1 MHAETLNKMERVEQ
15 DLANSASNQTAPSFL
30 TKWRVAARPFA
41 LPASTMSVIFGTVL
55 AVTVGKAEF
64 DYLFFLAAFFGM
76 AFLHTGSNLLN
87 DVFDFKKGIDT
98 QVNPVSGAVVRG
110 WITPRQ
116 ALKGGLFFLGIGI
129 LMGLYLV
136 SQIGLPI
143 FWIGFIGVLIG
154 VLYTWG
160 PLPLKF
166 NALGDLAVF
175 LNFGIL
181 GSLGAWTVQTGSLSW
196 TPVIWAVPMSLLVVG
211 ILHAN
216 NWRDIVSDT
225 GGGIQTVA
233 SVLGDRGSAA
243 YYRFLLLFPFVFVLL
258 LIVVSWAAGLQHRMP
273 LTFLVIFLILPKA
286 FKLIKKGARRANP
299 QQPQD
304 FIALDGETAQFNLMF
319 GVLCT
324 LALGLDALV
333 KSLF

>member
-1 MHAETLNKMERVEQ
+1 MGQIGINQK
-15 DLANSASNQTAPSFL
+15 SNPTDQSPPSFFIR
-30 TKWRVAARPFA
+30 WRVATRPFA

-55 AVTVGKAEF
+55 AVTIGNAEF
-64 DYLFFLAAFFGM
+64 DFIFFLAAFFGM
-76 AFLHTGSNLLN
+76 AFLHTGSNLMN
-87 DVFDFKKGIDT
+87 DVFDFKKGIDK

-110 WITPRQ
+110 WISPGA
-116 ALKGGLFFLGIGI
+116 ALKGGLLFLGVGTLI
-129 LMGLYLV
+129 GLYLV
-136 SQIGLPI
+136 SQVGLPI
-143 FWIGFIGVLIG
+143 FWIGLVGVLIG

-216 NWRDIVSDT
+216 NWRDITADT

-233 SVLGDRGSAA
+233 SVLGDSKSEA
-243 YYRFLLLFPFVFVLL
+243 YYRFLLLFPFAFVLL
-258 LIVVSWAAGLQHRMP
+258 VILLSWVTGWQHRMP
-273 LTFLVIFLILPKA
+273 LTFLIIFLILPKA
-286 FKLIKKGARRANP
+286 FKLIKKGKLRSNP
-299 QQPQD
+299 EQPQD
-304 FIALDGETAQFNLMF
+304 FIALDGETAQFNLLF
-319 GVLCT
+319 GILCT
-324 LALGLDALV
+324 LALGLDAL
-333 KSLF
+333 LRALL

>member
-1 MHAETLNKMERVEQ
+1 MEQIEKDPKNNPSDQ
-15 DLANSASNQTAPSFL
+15 PEPSFF
-30 TKWRVAARPFA
+30 TKWRVATRPFA
-41 LPASTMSVIFGTVL
+41 LPASTMSVIFGTML
-55 AVTVGKAEF
+55 AVTIGNAEF
-64 DYLFFLAAFFGM
+64 HFIYFLAAFFGM
-76 AFLHTGSNLLN
+76 ACLHTGSNLLN
-87 DVFDFKKGIDT
+87 DVFDFKKGIDQ

-110 WITPRQ
+110 WISPEE
-116 ALKGGLFFLGIGI
+116 ALRGGVLFLGVGTLI
-129 LMGLYLV
+129 GLYLV
-136 SQIGLPI
+136 SQVGLSILWIGL
-143 FWIGFIGVLIG
+143 IGVFIG

-196 TPVIWAVPMSLLVVG
+196 TPVLWAVPMSLLVVG

-216 NWRDIVSDT
+216 NWRDIASDT

-233 SVLGDRGSAA
+233 SVLGDRKSET
-243 YYRFLLLFPFVFVLL
+243 YYRFLLLFPFAFILL
-258 LIVVSWAAGLQHRMP
+258 VIILSWVAGLHPRMP
-273 LTFLVIFLILPKA
+273 LTFLIIFLILPKA
-286 FKLIKKGARRANP
+286 FKLIKKGSLRAKP
-299 QQPQD
+299 EQPLD
-304 FIALDGETAQFNLMF
+304 FIALDGETAQFNLLF

-333 KSLF
+333 KALL

>member
-1 MHAETLNKMERVEQ
+1 MEQIGADPRNNPTDQ
-15 DLANSASNQTAPSFL
+15 PTPSFF
-30 TKWRVAARPFA
+30 TKWRVATRPFA
-41 LPASTMSVIFGTVL
+41 LPASTMPVIFGTVL
-55 AVTVGKAEF
+55 AVTIGDAEF
-64 DYLFFLAAFFGM
+64 NFVYFLAAFFGM
-76 AFLHTGSNLLN
+76 ACLHTGSNLLN
-87 DVFDFKKGIDT
+87 DVFDFKKGIDQ

-110 WITPRQ
+110 WVGPGE
-116 ALKGGLFFLGIGI
+116 ALTGGLLFLGAGTLI
-129 LMGLYLV
+129 GLYLV
-136 SQIGLPI
+136 SRIGLPI
-143 FWIGFIGVLIG
+143 FWIGLIGVLIG

-196 TPVIWAVPMSLLVVG
+196 TPAIWAVPMSLLVVG

-216 NWRDIVSDT
+216 NWRDISTDT

-233 SVLGDRGSAA
+233 SVLGDSKSEA
-243 YYRFLLLFPFVFVLL
+243 YYRFLLLFPFVFILL
-258 LIVVSWAAGLQHRMP
+258 VIILSWVAGFHPRMP
-273 LTFLVIFLILPKA
+273 LTFLIIFLILPKA
-286 FKLIKKGARRANP
+286 FKLIKKGNRRAAP
-299 QQPQD
+299 EQPLD
-304 FIALDGETAQFNLMF
+304 FIALDGETAQFNLLF

-333 KSLF
+333 KALL

>member
-1 MHAETLNKMERVEQ
+1 MDQIDRAPENNTGGQ
-15 DLANSASNQTAPSFL
+15 PIPSFF
-30 TKWRVAARPFA
+30 TKWRVATRPFA
-41 LPASTMSVIFGTVL
+41 LPASTMSVIFGTML
-55 AVTVGKAEF
+55 AVTIGKAQF
-64 DYLFFLAAFFGM
+64 DILFFLAAFFGM
-76 AFLHTGSNLLN
+76 AVLHTGSNLLN
-87 DVFDFKKGIDT
+87 DVFDSKKGIDT

-110 WITPRQ
+110 WITPAQ
-116 ALKGGLFFLGIGI
+116 ALKGGLVFLGIGI
-129 LMGLYLV
+129 LLGLYLV
-136 SQIGLPI
+136 SQVGLPI
-143 FWIGFIGVLIG
+143 FWIGLIGVLIG

-216 NWRDIVSDT
+216 NWRDIAPDT

-233 SVLGDRGSAA
+233 GVLGDRRSET
-243 YYRFLLLFPFVFVLL
+243 YYRFLLLFPFAFVLL
-258 LIVVSWAAGLQHRMP
+258 VIILSWAAGLQHRMP
-273 LTFLVIFLILPKA
+273 LTFLIIFFILPRA
-286 FKLIKKGARRANP
+286 LKLIKKGALRANP

-319 GVLCT
+319 GILCT
-324 LALGLDALV
+324 LALGLDALARA
-333 KSLF
+333 LL